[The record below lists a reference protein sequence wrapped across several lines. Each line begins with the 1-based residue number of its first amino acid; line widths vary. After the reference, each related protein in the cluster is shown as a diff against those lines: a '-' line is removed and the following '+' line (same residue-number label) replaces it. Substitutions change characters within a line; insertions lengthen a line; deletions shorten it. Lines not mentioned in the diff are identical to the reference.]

1 MKKEHVKLKE
11 EDRQYLEG
19 LISKGEVR
27 AKVYS
32 RALGLLELDRGKTY
46 TEVAKT
52 LRKTI
57 PTISTWAAQYEKK
70 GLGVLKD
77 EARAGRPVE
86 IDGTQRAKITALA
99 CSEPPEGH
107 AQWSLRLLAEK
118 SVELGYVEEISHTE
132 VRHILKKT
140 N

>member
-11 EDRQYLEG
+11 EDRAYLEE
-19 LISKGEVR
+19 LIQTGEI
-27 AKVYS
+27 KVKTYN

-52 LRKTI
+52 LQKTL
-57 PTISTWAAQYEKK
+57 PTVSKWAAQYKEK
-70 GLGVLKD
+70 GLQVLID
-77 EARAGRPVE
+77 EARAGRPVV

-99 CSEPPEGH
+99 CSNPPEGH

-118 SVELGYVEEISHTE
+118 SVELGFVEEISHTG

>member
-11 EDRQYLEG
+11 EDRKYLEE
-19 LISKGEVR
+19 LIRKGEI
-27 AKVYS
+27 KVKTYN

-46 TEVAKT
+46 TEVAETLKKT
-52 LRKTI
+52 ASTV
-57 PTISTWAAQYEKK
+57 STWAAQYKEK
-70 GLGVLKD
+70 GLKVLVD
-77 EARAGRPVE
+77 EARAGRPVV
-86 IDGTQRAKITALA
+86 IDGMQRAKITALA
-99 CSEPPEGH
+99 CSDPPEGH

-118 SVELGYVEEISHTE
+118 SVELGFVGEISHTE